1 VITLALDASTY
12 VGTVAVIRDRELLAE
27 GSTAMRGAEREGLMP
42 AVGEVLVRAGVEA
55 RSLDRIACGAGPGSF
70 TSLRIAGS
78 IAKGLAVGL
87 DLPLFAVSSL
97 ALVVAGASRLAA
109 GKYLA
114 VLDALR
120 GEVYVAAYLLE
131 EGGGVA
137 EIEAPYLASSNEVSG
152 IASGLRAQPIG
163 PDQEIAAAP
172 HARGVR
178 HLESWIAARE
188 PVSLDS
194 WEPDYGRKA
203 EAQVRWE
210 VAHGRPLPRE

>member
-1 VITLALDASTY
+1 MITLALDASTY
-12 VGTVAVIRDRELLAE
+12 VGTVAVIRDGELLAE
-27 GSTAMRGAEREGLMP
+27 GTTAMRGAEREGLMP
-42 AVGEVLVRAGVEA
+42 AVSEVIVRAGLET
-55 RSLDRIACGAGPGSF
+55 RLLDRIVCGAGPGSF

-87 DLPLFAVSSL
+87 DRPLFAVSSL
-97 ALVVAGASRLAA
+97 ALVVAGAPRLAA

-120 GEVYVAAYLLE
+120 GEVYVAAFSLE
-131 EGGGVA
+131 DDAAVV
-137 EIEAPYLASSNEVSG
+137 EIEAPYLASSSEVSA
-152 IASGLRAQPIG
+152 IASALRARPVG

-172 HARGVR
+172 HARGVQ

-188 PVSLDS
+188 PVNLDS

>member
-1 VITLALDASTY
+1 MITLALDASTY
-12 VGTVAVIRDRELLAE
+12 VGTAAVIRDRELLAE
-27 GSTAMRGAEREGLMP
+27 GSTAMRGADREGLMP
-42 AVGEVLVRAGVEA
+42 AVHDVLERARVEV
-55 RSLDRIACGAGPGSF
+55 RSLDRIVCGAGPGSF

-87 DLPLFAVSSL
+87 DRPLFAVPSL
-97 ALVVAGASRLAA
+97 ALVVAGAARLAA

-120 GEVYVAAYLLE
+120 GEVYVAGYLVE
-131 EGGGVA
+131 ASGGVL
-137 EIEAPYLASSNEVSG
+137 EIEAAYLARSNEVSA
-152 IASGLRAQPIG
+152 IASALGAQPIG
-163 PDQEIAAAP
+163 PDQVIAAAP

-178 HLESWIAARE
+178 HLESWISARE
-188 PVSLDS
+188 PVNLDS

-210 VAHGRPLPRE
+210 MAHGRPLPRE

>member
-1 VITLALDASTY
+1 MITLALDASTY
-12 VGTVAVIRDRELLAE
+12 VGTVAVIRDRELIAE

-42 AVGEVLVRAGVEA
+42 AVSEVLERARVEGP
-55 RSLDRIACGAGPGSF
+55 SLDRIVCGAGPGSF

-87 DLPLFAVSSL
+87 DRPLFAVSSL
-97 ALVVAGASRLAA
+97 ALVVAGAPRLAA
-109 GKYLA
+109 GTYLA

-120 GEVYVAAYLLE
+120 GEVYVAGYLVDE
-131 EGGGVA
+131 RGAVV
-137 EIEAPYLASSNEVSG
+137 EIEAPYLASKNEVSA
-152 IASGLRAQPIG
+152 IAGGLRARPIG

-178 HLESWIAARE
+178 QLESWISARE
-188 PVSLDS
+188 PVNLDS